1 MNEHDREPIIT
12 IALMA
17 ALADGHASEAE
28 KGALRAASY
37 RLGTTAFDAID
48 ARVAAGNLDLDTVVA
63 QLSSAESRAIAYDT
77 AVAACHADGPS
88 TPAETGFLMRL
99 AGALQLGR
107 EATRRVDE
115 QAEALGVAVTNV
127 ATPASGAAVFG
138 SPAPLS
144 VPVPVAGSA
153 PAATPGTAA
162 APGTLR
168 NHDELIQ
175 QQAVLTAALE
185 LLPERLSTLAVLPL
199 QGRMVYRIAQSY
211 GHTLDSR
218 QWMELAGAMG
228 LGAAGQVVERTVS
241 RLLGGLVKGVLG
253 GMAGGA
259 TGLASAAAVTFA
271 ATYALGHAAN
281 QYYARGRTM
290 SGEDLRTLFAKLQGD
305 AQQLFPKLQGQVQQK
320 ASTVNLQQLIAQVKG
335 GPTP

>member
-12 IALMA
+12 LALMA
-17 ALADGHASEAE
+17 ALADGHASDAE

-48 ARVAAGNLDLDTVVA
+48 ARVAAGTVDLDAVVA
-63 QLSSAESRAIAYDT
+63 QLSSAEARAVAYDT

-88 TPAETGFLMRL
+88 TPAETAFLLRL

-115 QAEALGVAVTNV
+115 QAEALGAAVTDVASPLPAGGVFGAAAPLAVPATVAAPPAV
-127 ATPASGAAVFG
+127 AT
-138 SPAPLS
+138 
-144 VPVPVAGSA
+144 AG
-153 PAATPGTAA
+153 AA
-162 APGTLR
+162 APGAMR

-175 QQAVLTAALE
+175 KQAVLTAALE

-290 SGEDLRTLFAKLQGD
+290 SGADLRTLFTKLQGD
-305 AQQLFPKLQGQVQQK
+305 AQQLFPRLQGQVQQQ
-320 ASTVNLQQLIAQVKG
+320 ASTVNLQQVISEVKG
-335 GPTP
+335 GPAP

>member
-12 IALMA
+12 LALMA
-17 ALADGHASEAE
+17 ALADGHASDAE

-48 ARVAAGNLDLDTVVA
+48 ARVAAGNVDLDAVVA
-63 QLSSAESRAIAYDT
+63 QLSGAEARAVAYDT

-88 TPAETGFLMRL
+88 SPAETAFLLRL

-115 QAEALGVAVTNV
+115 QAEVLGAAVTNV
-127 ATPASGAAVFG
+127 AAPLPGAATLG
-138 SPAPLS
+138 SPAPLA
-144 VPVPVAGSA
+144 VPAVVPGAAPAPTGA
-153 PAATPGTAA
+153 PAATSGA
-162 APGTLR
+162 LR

-211 GHTLDSR
+211 GHSLDSR

-241 RLLGGLVKGVLG
+241 RMLGGLVKGVLG

-305 AQQLFPKLQGQVQQK
+305 AQKLFPRLQGQVEQQ
-320 ASTVNLQQLIAQVKG
+320 ARTVNLPQLISQVKG
-335 GPTP
+335 QP

>member
-12 IALMA
+12 LALMA

-48 ARVAAGNLDLDTVVA
+48 ARVAAGSVDLDAVAA
-63 QLSSAESRAIAYDT
+63 QLSGPEARAIAYDT

-88 TPAETGFLMRL
+88 TPAETAFLMRL
-99 AGALQLGR
+99 AGALHLGR

-115 QAEALGVAVTNV
+115 QAEALGAAVTNV
-127 ATPASGAAVFG
+127 AGPPLVGAAVVG
-138 SPAPLS
+138 SAAPLA
-144 VPVPVAGSA
+144 VPVPV
-153 PAATPGTAA
+153 PAAAG
-162 APGTLR
+162 APGALR
-168 NHDELIQ
+168 NHDALIQ

-211 GHTLDSR
+211 GHSLDSR

-290 SGEDLRTLFAKLQGD
+290 SGEDLRALFTKLQGD
-305 AQQLFPKLQGQVQQK
+305 AQQLFPKLQGQVQQQ
-320 ASTVNLQQLIAQVKG
+320 ASTVNLQQVLAQVKG
-335 GPTP
+335 GPSP